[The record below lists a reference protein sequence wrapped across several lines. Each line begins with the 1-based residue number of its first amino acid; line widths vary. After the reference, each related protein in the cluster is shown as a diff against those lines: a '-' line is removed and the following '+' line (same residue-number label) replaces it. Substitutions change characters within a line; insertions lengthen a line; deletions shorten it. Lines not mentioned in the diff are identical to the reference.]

1 MNKLTK
7 GAIAGAAGLTLLLGG
22 GTTFALWNSS
32 AEVSGGTIIAG
43 NLAVAPTKVDGVE
56 AAGRWIVKDG
66 TAAGRAI
73 PVLSN
78 FEASPGD
85 VLVYTKSMHITAS
98 GDNLVAEL
106 ALAPGSIV
114 ASQTSV
120 PADVNLAEYLEGT
133 AVLTAE
139 GTGISDNYSEANRMV
154 TTGPTKYV
162 VTPGTGVVDEDVTVE
177 VTITFPKGVSGHEN
191 SMMRGSVTL
200 QDMVVTL
207 TQL

>member
-7 GAIAGAAGLTLLLGG
+7 AAIAGAAGLTLLLGG

-32 AEVSGGTIIAG
+32 AAVSGGTIIAG
-43 NLAVAPTKVDGVE
+43 NLVVTPTVSNGVE
-56 AAGRWIVKDG
+56 VAGIWSVKDG
-66 TAAGRAI
+66 TPAGRTI

-78 FEASPGD
+78 FKASPGD

-114 ASQTSV
+114 ASKTSV
-120 PADVNLAEYLEGT
+120 PADVDLAEYLVGT

-139 GTGISDNYSEANRMV
+139 GTGIKDNYSESYRTVA
-154 TTGPTKYV
+154 TGPTKYI

-177 VTITFPKGVSGHEN
+177 VTITFPSGALGLEN
-191 SMMRGSVTL
+191 TMMLGSVAL
-200 QDMVVTL
+200 QNMAVTL
-207 TQL
+207 TQQ

>member
-32 AEVSGGTIIAG
+32 AEVPGGTIVAG
-43 NLAVAPTKVDGVE
+43 NLAVAPSMVDGVE
-56 AAGRWIVKDG
+56 AVGTWIVKDG

-78 FEASPGD
+78 FKASPGD

-114 ASQTSV
+114 ASETSV
-120 PADVNLAEYLEGT
+120 PADVNLAEYLVGT
-133 AVLTAE
+133 AVLTAD
-139 GTGISDNYSEANRMV
+139 GTGISDNYFEAYRTV

-177 VTITFPKGVSGHEN
+177 VTITFPNGALGLEN
-191 SMMRGSVTL
+191 TMMLGSVAL
-200 QDMVVTL
+200 QDMAVTL
-207 TQL
+207 TQQ

>member
-32 AEVSGGTIIAG
+32 AEVSGGTIVAG
-43 NLAVAPTKVDGVE
+43 NLAVAPSMVDGVE
-56 AAGRWIVKDG
+56 AVGTWIVKDG

-78 FEASPGD
+78 FTASPGD

-114 ASQTSV
+114 ASETSV
-120 PADVNLAEYLEGT
+120 PADVNLAEYLVGT
-133 AVLTAE
+133 AVLTAD
-139 GTGISDNYSEANRMV
+139 GTGISDNYFEAYRMV

-177 VTITFPKGVSGHEN
+177 VTITFPNGALGLEN
-191 SMMRGSVTL
+191 TMMLGSVAL
-200 QDMVVTL
+200 QDMAVTL
-207 TQL
+207 TQQ